1 VVICG
6 AWKKVIQ
13 GSAYARR
20 TLIYRC
26 DQSDGHPGPHED
38 NVLYTHWSDEDCD
51 PECRVRNMLNEPFNE
66 SSGLAGDEVMELA
79 CRAYNGAVLDAMWR
93 VDREAMEA
101 AVEAILAHVLR
112 TMQDLQRRNVN

>member
-1 VVICG
+1 VFICG

-13 GSAYARR
+13 ARR
-20 TLIYRC
+20 TFVYRC
-26 DQSDGHPGPHED
+26 DQSEGHLDRHED
-38 NVLYTHWSDEDCD
+38 KVLCVSWPDGDCD

-66 SSGLAGDEVMELA
+66 PNGLAGDEVMELA
-79 CRAYNGAVLDAMWR
+79 CRAYNGAVLDAMRR

-112 TMQDLQRRNVN
+112 TMQDLQRRSVN